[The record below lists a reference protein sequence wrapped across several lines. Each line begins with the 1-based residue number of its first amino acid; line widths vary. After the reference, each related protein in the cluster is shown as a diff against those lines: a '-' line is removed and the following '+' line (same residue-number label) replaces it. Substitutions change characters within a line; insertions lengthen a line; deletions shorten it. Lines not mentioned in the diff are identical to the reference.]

1 MNDSSQLALVCAVT
15 VAINGVY
22 AASTE
27 GKEPI
32 VTIVAGGL
40 AFVGLSAF
48 GGLTGRY
55 DVAIAVALVFLVS
68 ALVMRGLPLI
78 RKSSQ
83 LVS

>member
-1 MNDSSQLALVCAVT
+1 MNDSTQLALVCAVT
-15 VAINGVY
+15 VGINSVY
-22 AASTE
+22 AIDR
-27 GKEPI
+27 GKDAI
-32 VTIVAGGL
+32 VTVVAGGL

-68 ALVMRGLPLI
+68 ALVMRGLPII